1 MQSGNISD
9 MIFKF
14 NDIISFISEFIEL
27 TLGDVIF
34 TGTPSGVGKLNRND
48 ELQLIIN
55 NIISEISIK

>member
-14 NDIISFISEFIEL
+14 NDIISFISEFIER